1 MFNFQRMDHSPG
13 FLKLVADAKSRVREI
28 SIEQA
33 RARLAQNTGAV
44 LIDVR
49 EDNEWNA
56 GQAAEAKHLGKGI
69 FERDLEKMFPDAG
82 TELILYCGGG
92 FRSALSADVAQRL
105 GYKNVFSLAGGHKA
119 MVKADWPMK

>member
-1 MFNFQRMDHSPG
+1 MDHSPG
-13 FLKLVADAKSRVREI
+13 FLKLATEAKARVQEI

-33 RARLAQNTGAV
+33 QARLKQNPKAV

-56 GQAAEAKHLGKGI
+56 GHAAEAKHLGKGI
-69 FERDLEKMFPDAG
+69 FERDLEKTFPDAN
-82 TELILYCGGG
+82 TEIIMYCGGG
-92 FRSALSADVAQRL
+92 FRSALTCDVAQRM

-119 MVKADWPMK
+119 MANANWPMTKEK